1 MVILAR
7 RVSRRPGPSSRSRS
21 RGPGAMSGTSLTSQR
36 SASYDEAM
44 SVSERSD
51 APLTPRDP
59 RLAPWRAFVRAQ
71 AHVSRRLDEDLR
83 AEHGLS
89 LQEYVAL
96 LILAES
102 PERRMRMGHLAE
114 SLTLSKS
121 GATRLIDRLVDD
133 GFVARA
139 SCSSDARGAE
149 AALTDAGVARLRTA
163 APTHLRGIA
172 DYFLSA
178 IGSDD
183 LEVIERA
190 MHEVSSCASGRRE
203 TARPGAA
210 DVARSAPG
218 AGTSAAA
225 TARPPA

>member
-1 MVILAR
+1 MPTDDRTRIAATA
-7 RVSRRPGPSSRSRS
+7 P
-21 RGPGAMSGTSLTSQR
+21 
-36 SASYDEAM
+36 
-44 SVSERSD
+44 
-51 APLTPRDP
+51 APLRARDP

-102 PERRMRMGHLAE
+102 PDRRLRMGRLAD

-133 GFVARA
+133 GLVDRVT
-139 SCSSDARGAE
+139 CSSDLRGAE
-149 AALTDAGVARLRTA
+149 AALTDAGLKRLRTA

-172 DYFLSA
+172 EYFLSA
-178 IGSDD
+178 ID
-183 LEVIERA
+183 ERRRR
-190 MHEVSSCASGRRE
+190 GRR
-203 TARPGAA
+203 ADDAVRGRPGLRLAGSRLT
-210 DVARSAPG
+210 RSR
-218 AGTSAAA
+218 AAA
-225 TARPPA
+225 